1 MTEAV
6 RTRPRRRPAARPVR
20 RRTPGKYL
28 RRRLIVIGV
37 MLVVTAL
44 VYVVMFTPV
53 LGVKEVEVSGV
64 QELTVEEV
72 RSIAAVVPGTPLAR
86 LNTDE
91 IAARVLEL
99 PRVAAVDVGRSLPNT
114 VEIAVIERTPVA
126 YVVAQDGFH
135 LVDGEGVDY
144 AVKTKAPAGLP
155 TLKAVEQSA
164 VVAGVQVLAAAPAK
178 LRKSVKSVSAD
189 SAHDV
194 RLTLRDG
201 RVIKWGGV
209 EESPRKAAVIGV
221 LLTRPGKVY
230 DVAAPEFP
238 TIR

>member
-1 MTEAV
+1 MH
-6 RTRPRRRPAARPVR
+6 
-20 RRTPGKYL
+20 
-28 RRRLIVIGV
+28 
-37 MLVVTAL
+37 
-44 VYVVMFTPV
+44 
-53 LGVKEVEVSGV
+53 
-64 QELTVEEV
+64 ELTVEEV
-72 RSIAAVVPGTPLAR
+72 RSVAAIVPGTPLAR
-86 LNTDE
+86 LDTDE

-114 VEIAVIERTPVA
+114 VEIAVLERTPVA

-135 LVDGEGVDY
+135 LVDVEGVDY

-155 TLKAVEQSA
+155 SLKAVEQSA
-164 VVAGVQVLAAAPAK
+164 VVAGVEVLAAAPEK
-178 LRKSVKSVSAD
+178 LRKSVKSVTAD

-201 RVIKWGGV
+201 RIVKWGGV
-209 EESPRKAAVIGV
+209 EDSARKAAVIGV

-238 TIR
+238 TIK